1 MTIGEMKSKQK
12 MLMEQ
17 LKEITAMIEEYG
29 TGGLCLKD
37 REAMFRKWSLA
48 EQNRLYVINDKA
60 YQWFIENPQAT
71 IEEYNSQQA
80 KHNKIVL
87 E

>member
-12 MLMEQ
+12 MLLQQ
-17 LKEITAMIEEYG
+17 LKEITEMIEEYG
-29 TGGLCLKD
+29 TGCLYLKD
-37 REAMFRKWSLA
+37 RDAMFRKWSIA

-60 YQWFIENPQAT
+60 YQWFMDNPQAT

-80 KHNKIVL
+80 KHNRIVL

>member
-1 MTIGEMKSKQK
+1 MTITEMKSKQK

-37 REAMFRKWSLA
+37 REAMFRKWSIA
-48 EQNRLYVINDKA
+48 E
-60 YQWFIENPQAT
+60 
-71 IEEYNSQQA
+71 
-80 KHNKIVL
+80 
-87 E
+87 

>member
-48 EQNRLYVINDKA
+48 E
-60 YQWFIENPQAT
+60 
-71 IEEYNSQQA
+71 
-80 KHNKIVL
+80 
-87 E
+87 

>member
-17 LKEITAMIEEYG
+17 LKEITAIIEEYG

-48 EQNRLYVINDKA
+48 E
-60 YQWFIENPQAT
+60 
-71 IEEYNSQQA
+71 
-80 KHNKIVL
+80 
-87 E
+87 